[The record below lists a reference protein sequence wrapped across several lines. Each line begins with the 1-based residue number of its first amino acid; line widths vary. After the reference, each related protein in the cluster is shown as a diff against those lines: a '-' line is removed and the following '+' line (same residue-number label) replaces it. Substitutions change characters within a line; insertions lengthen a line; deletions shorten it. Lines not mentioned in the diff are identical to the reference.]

1 MTSVNTIRD
10 VSNETTSSSTVG
22 DANASA
28 SVPTVTGAAPSNRS
42 VSMSGQPAR
51 GRGVGWLMMILVFS
65 CVAAV
70 PFVVAA
76 IVLLGR

>member
-1 MTSVNTIRD
+1 MNTIHD
-10 VSNETTSSSTVG
+10 MGDEATPSSTVG

-28 SVPTVTGAAPSNRS
+28 SLSTVTGAAPSNCGVSTSAQPVRS
-42 VSMSGQPAR
+42 R
-51 GRGVGWLMMILVFS
+51 GIGWLMMILVFS